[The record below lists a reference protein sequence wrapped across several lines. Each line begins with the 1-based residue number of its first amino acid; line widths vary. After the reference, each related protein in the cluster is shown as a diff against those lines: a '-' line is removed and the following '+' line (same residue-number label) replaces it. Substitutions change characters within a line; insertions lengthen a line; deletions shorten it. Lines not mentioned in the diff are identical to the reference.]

1 VIRRA
6 HASIT
11 LDVPQAEIYGLLTE
25 YEGFAD
31 WVPGITG
38 CRVLASEGDIT
49 VVELVTGERSLTLEL
64 IASPPRGLQFA
75 TVDEPRRRTVSGGW
89 RIHEDSSGNGT
100 VLEARLRMHTRLFD
114 FRARR
119 RMRDALETAL
129 ASVRQQVARVTRQVP
144 PTGVLRRKIL
154 EVIRHEDGIQVW
166 IEGNT
171 YELRRTIEEADP

>member
-6 HASIT
+6 RASIP
-11 LDVPQAEIYGLLTE
+11 LDVTQAEIYGLLTE
-25 YEGFAD
+25 YQGLAD

-38 CRVLASEGDIT
+38 CRVLAREGDIA

-64 IASPPRGLQFA
+64 IASPPYDVQFA
-75 TVDEPRRRTVSGGW
+75 TVDEARRRTVSGGW
-89 RIHEDSSGNGT
+89 RSHEDSSGKGV

-119 RMRDALETAL
+119 RMHDALETAL
-129 ASVRQQVARVTRQVP
+129 AAARQQVARVTRQVP
-144 PTGVLRRKIL
+144 STGVMKRKIL

-171 YELRRTIEEADP
+171 YELRRTTEEADS